1 MNTKPIYNILLVTL
15 LALVCTPGIVAA
27 DQLDEAPVIQLVE
40 DELGQESPPPSD
52 SQNNAPP
59 PPLREGSD
67 NSQPPPPPREGSDN
81 NQPPPPREDEGTQN
95 GQQPP
100 QNRDLGSGQQPPPR
114 ESGDTGNGQ
123 QPPAPGGTPPQEA
136 IAACNGGV
144 EQDACEF
151 SFNQGTET
159 GVCEVV
165 QEQLACSPQRDPSD
179 SPPEN
184 QTGGSSDLQQPG
196 DNNDQ
201 TNPGQLAALGG
212 TPPQEAIAACSGG
225 IEQDACEFTSN
236 NGPETGVCEVVQ
248 DQLACSP
255 QRDPFEGPPENQSD
269 GPLDAQHPSER
280 DPSDGRPPAEN
291 GAAYNI
297 EQAISDHAQEMTI
310 SFDALA
316 FLTGDL
322 GADSFFPP
330 GKVADFWG
338 FQYLRDN
345 DPTEMGHNTD
355 FLTQAAFN
363 MLNVL
368 TPEQRSELV
377 TLAEGQVDSIDEYAE
392 MRFVLM
398 DAFRR
403 LLDGDLPAGTSRLDE
418 EAVKDYSADLYR
430 LDGEISFERAQVMGG
445 MLSALDESQQNYL
458 EALVGVGMLDWP
470 DVEEP
475 SDIRGLD
482 RDVKVAVMTYAGDMF
497 SWYLGSVE
505 ADVYFCP
512 ERQGTYFGSFYL
524 KDAPAMGNPDYTIS
538 SNLTGDMGEAMLNT
552 LTPDQAQLLTGL
564 VDIQRPYLLEI
575 VDTRQLV
582 AVDLRK
588 FMAGESADMDAVL
601 AWMEEYGELDGAI
614 IYNFAE
620 NFAQVGSSLTR
631 EQEAQ
636 LMAFRE
642 EMLGDMLYPDGAYLY
657 SQPIS
662 MPEIPNSDFL
672 FR

>member
-27 DQLDEAPVIQLVE
+27 HQLDEAPVIQLVE
-40 DELGQESPPPSD
+40 DEIGQEPPPPGD
-52 SQNNAPP
+52 NQNNA
-59 PPLREGSD
+59 
-67 NSQPPPPPREGSDN
+67 PPPPPREGSVNNQPPPPQREGSDN
-81 NQPPPPREDEGTQN
+81 VQPPPPREDEGTQN
-95 GQQPP
+95 GQHPP
-100 QNRDLGSGQQPPPR
+100 KNQDPESGQQPPLN
-114 ESGDTGNGQ
+114 ESGDTTNNQ
-123 QPPAPGGTPPQEA
+123 QPPPGGTPPEEA
-136 IAACNGGV
+136 IAACSGGI

-151 SFNQGTET
+151 SSHKGTET

-179 SPPEN
+179 NPPEN
-184 QTGGSSDLQQPG
+184 QADAPLDAQQPG
-196 DNNDQ
+196 DSDQ
-201 TNPGQLAALGG
+201 T
-212 TPPQEAIAACSGG
+212 
-225 IEQDACEFTSN
+225 
-236 NGPETGVCEVVQ
+236 
-248 DQLACSP
+248 
-255 QRDPFEGPPENQSD
+255 
-269 GPLDAQHPSER
+269 
-280 DPSDGRPPAEN
+280 DGRQPAEN

-297 EQAISDHAQEMTI
+297 KQAISDHAQEMTI

-403 LLDGDLPAGTSRLDE
+403 LLDGDLPTGTSSLDE

-445 MLSALDESQQNYL
+445 MLSSLDESQQSYL
-458 EALVGVGMLDWP
+458 ESLTGVGMLDWP
-470 DVEEP
+470 EAEEP
-475 SDIRGLD
+475 SDIQGLD

-505 ADVYFCP
+505 SDVYFCP

-552 LTPDQAQLLTGL
+552 LTPDQAQLITDL
-564 VDIQRPYLLEI
+564 VDLQRPYLLEI

-582 AVDLRK
+582 AVELRK

-620 NFAQVGSSLTR
+620 NFAQVGSSLTS
-631 EQEAQ
+631 EQKAQ